1 MTDEEVRE
9 ALRILMA
16 LWEQH
21 GGEAL
26 TDCLV
31 DCHPDVLTVLGGEA

>member
-9 ALRILMA
+9 ALCILMA
-16 LWEQH
+16 LFEQH

-31 DCHPDVLTVLGGEA
+31 DCHPDVLPVLGAEA